1 MARFSPSGAA
11 SPDVSLEGA
20 SSFTVENVSVVSAD
34 TEVSHT
40 LPNNTVKFMLRARNF
55 SRIQLAD
62 STGLTDTTYVT
73 ISPGVCWP
81 SESLDGTQ
89 SFTIYFETSKA
100 GEVIEILSWQST

>member
-11 SPDVSLEGA
+11 APPVEFEGA
-20 SSFTVENVSVVSAD
+20 SGYTVENVSVALAS

-40 LPNNTVKFMLRARNF
+40 LPANTVKFALRARNF

-62 STGLTDTTYVT
+62 STGNTATTYIT

-81 SESLDGTQ
+81 SETLDGDV
-89 SFTIYFETSKA
+89 SHTIYFETNKA
-100 GEVIEILSWQST
+100 SETIEIISWQQT